1 MDALQWEV
9 MQLELNLN
17 MRDVVGNPKT
27 DDFVDD
33 NSRISF
39 GHQLI
44 LILDELYESAKESC
58 NGDCVNLNESSI

>member
-1 MDALQWEV
+1 MF
-9 MQLELNLN
+9 
-17 MRDVVGNPKT
+17 GNPKM

-44 LILDELYESAKESC
+44 LILDELYEVSKESC
-58 NGDCVNLNESSI
+58 NGDCVNLNESNV